1 MGQKYKGEKCIIK
14 ATNVFAKHVVREE
27 KWIFFLAKFGRAKQG
42 PKLMEID
49 QTRQKH
55 IFL

>member
-1 MGQKYKGEKCIIK
+1 
-14 ATNVFAKHVVREE
+14 VFAKHVVREE

-55 IFL
+55 IFS